1 MAPYDFIAQQD
12 IRDARLA
19 FARSLVEA
27 KDDIVAFVDERL
39 GWNRTARYDGAFKG
53 SFNIGL
59 VVKRHDSDEHVVI
72 RFPVP
77 GNIHKPWRDE
87 KVENEVMAMR
97 CLRDLTSIPVPLVRD
112 WGLTE
117 DSTECL

>member
-39 GWNRTARYDGAFKG
+39 GWNRTARYNGFLKG
-53 SFNIGL
+53 SFNISL
-59 VVKRHDSDEHVVI
+59 IVKRHDSEEHVVI

-87 KVENEVMAMR
+87 KV
-97 CLRDLTSIPVPLVRD
+97 
-112 WGLTE
+112 
-117 DSTECL
+117 